1 MIIDK
6 VLAEILLTNKL
17 LAAKDLRNALERQK
31 NIKEET
37 LEESLL
43 FMGVANYAL
52 LGKAYE
58 LHYQMP
64 YYPVFHQGV
73 DKDMLVSFS
82 PKAAVRFSAL
92 PVKKVNRN
100 IQMVTCQPEDI
111 AMQSEMNRIW
121 KSSEIQ
127 WQVASQVEMHDAVQK
142 YCFHQ
147 EVNREKRGIELPFDF
162 KIIDFQLAPDS
173 KISNE
178 DHESTM
184 VKSPPRGKRIILVE
198 PDHKIR
204 NALKTLLLQEGYK
217 VVPVVDENE
226 AVKELEREDA
236 MYLLKRRIFQTQ
248 DQRLESFRLKN
259 GKLLEVRH
267 YGSLGG
273 ILLGTEL
280 SSEQVFRTY
289 LSTVKLLLGRMTR
302 NNQDI
307 MENCNQL
314 SHYARLLATAIG
326 MNRKSQEA
334 LQLAIYLKEI
344 GRYLSGLNEQESDI
358 FSIVPVLPYEHS
370 ALMLAEIED
379 NFSLAE
385 IISGINQPLSPELS
399 LASKIIT
406 LLLAYFEV
414 LSESGSEFLEPD
426 QLRAAL
432 DRTSPGQLD
441 EELVT
446 QLVQIV
452 AHEQR
457 LAGLGGS
464 NGIVLIIDPLFERD
478 HSELSQEL
486 IKENYKITYSSNAK
500 QALSCL
506 SQQQEVVLI
515 MSEMAGDGYNGLDFC
530 RFLHHERPEFMA
542 DKQIPFVFFT
552 AVTDE
557 KAISEALL
565 AGAVDVIA
573 KESSVQVAFLKLN
586 RFIKQYQSS
595 MVNDRNAVGVSGSL
609 DEMGFM
615 ETVQILANRSKDA
628 LISLRNESGST
639 ANIYLH
645 NGEIIYAAT
654 ESLRG
659 ENAIY
664 EVLTWKGGFF
674 QVVTPD
680 ELPERNVFGST
691 EAIMLEGCRLMDEE
705 FRESSG

>member
-17 LAAKDLRNALERQK
+17 LAEKDLRNALERQK

-43 FMGVANYAL
+43 FMGVVNYAL
-52 LGKAYE
+52 LGKVYE

-64 YYPVFHQGV
+64 YYPVFHQGA

-82 PKAAVRFSAL
+82 SKAAVRFSAL
-92 PVKKVNRN
+92 PVKKDNRN
-100 IQMVTCQPEDI
+100 ICMVTCQPEDV
-111 AMQSEMNRIW
+111 AMQSEMDRIW

-162 KIIDFQLAPDS
+162 KIIDFRMDPDS
-173 KISNE
+173 NIKNE
-178 DHESTM
+178 DHGSNI
-184 VKSPPRGKRIILVE
+184 VASSSPGRRIILVE

-204 NALKTLLLQEGYK
+204 NALKTLLLQEGYR
-217 VVPVVDENE
+217 VTPVVDENE

-236 MYLLKRRIFQTQ
+236 VYLLKRRTFQSH

-267 YGSLGG
+267 YGTLGG
-273 ILLGTEL
+273 ILLGAEL
-280 SSEQVFRTY
+280 SSEQIFRTY
-289 LSTVKLLLGRMTR
+289 LSTVKLLLGRMTW
-302 NNQDI
+302 NNREI
-307 MENCNQL
+307 MENCNRL
-314 SHYARLLATAIG
+314 SHYAKLLATSIG
-326 MNRKSQEA
+326 MSRKSQEA

-344 GRYLSGLNEQESDI
+344 GRYLSGLNEQDGDI
-358 FSIVPVLPYEHS
+358 FSIMPVLPYEQS
-370 ALMLAEIED
+370 SLMLAEIED

-385 IISGINQPLSPELS
+385 IIAGINRPLSPELP

-406 LLLAYFEV
+406 LLLAYFEA
-414 LSESGSEFLEPD
+414 LHEQESERLEPD
-426 QLRAAL
+426 QLRVIL
-432 DRTSPGQLD
+432 GRTPPGLLE
-441 EELVT
+441 EELVN

-464 NGIVLIIDPLFERD
+464 NGIILIIDPVFERD
-478 HSELSQEL
+478 HSELSREL
-486 IKENYKITYSSNAK
+486 IRENYKIIFSPNAE
-500 QALSCL
+500 QALSSL
-506 SQQQEVVLI
+506 SQQEVVLI
-515 MSEMAGDGYNGLDFC
+515 VSEIAGDGYDGMDFC
-530 RFLHHERPEFMA
+530 RLLHHERPESMA
-542 DKQIPFVFFT
+542 EKQIPFVFFT

-565 AGAVDVIA
+565 AGADDIIF
-573 KESSVQVAFLKLN
+573 KESSVQVAFLKFSRL
-586 RFIKQYQSS
+586 IKQYQSS
-595 MVNDRNAVGVSGSL
+595 MVNNRNAAGVSGSL

-628 LISLRNESGST
+628 LISLRNDSGGT
-639 ANIYLH
+639 ASIYLH
-645 NGEIIYAAT
+645 NGEIIQAAT
-654 ESLRG
+654 EALSG
-659 ENAIY
+659 EAAIY

-680 ELPERNVFGST
+680 KLPERNVFGST

-705 FRESSG
+705 FRESIG